1 MAIRVFLVEDN
12 AVIRDSLI
20 EALADILHVE
30 VVGWAEDEGA
40 AISSMRTRDWDVA
53 LVDLFLKQGSGLGV
67 ARAFSGRGPAQQLFV
82 VTNYATADM
91 RRRCSELG
99 ADALFDKSVELD
111 ALVEAIGARAADGPR
126 R

>member
-1 MAIRVFLVEDN
+1 MATRVFLVEDN

-20 EALADILHVE
+20 EALADMLHVE
-30 VVGWAEDEGA
+30 VVGWAEDEGT
-40 AISSMRTRDWDVA
+40 AISAMRTRDWDVA
-53 LVDLFLKQGSGLGV
+53 LEDLFLKQGSGLGV
-67 ARAFSGRGPAQQLFV
+67 ARAFNGRGPAQRLFIA
-82 VTNYATADM
+82 TNYATADM

-111 ALVEAIGARAADGPR
+111 ALVEAISARAGDGPR